1 MAQIAEYK
9 DRRKQQTTTAMEPD
23 EVAEQVCDAIR
34 TNRFYVI
41 THPAS
46 IANMQDRFDRIVS
59 GENPIEPDQ

>member
-9 DRRKQQTTTAMEPD
+9 DRRKQQLVTAMEPD
-23 EVAEQVCDAIR
+23 EVADLVCDAIR

-46 IANMQDRFDRIVS
+46 VANMQDRFDRIVA
-59 GENPIEPDQ
+59 GENPIEPNQ